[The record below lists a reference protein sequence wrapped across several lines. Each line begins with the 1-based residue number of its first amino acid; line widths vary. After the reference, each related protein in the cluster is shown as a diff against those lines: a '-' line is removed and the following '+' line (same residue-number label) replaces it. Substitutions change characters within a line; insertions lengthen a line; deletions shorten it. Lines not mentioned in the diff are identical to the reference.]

1 MSPDRYGEEY
11 EEVNEP
17 DLSVDD
23 VVIVERKRW
32 DYNSGA
38 PKRSLF
44 FRARVGEHRTVAGP
58 KKHLV
63 NEPDLDFPNIA
74 PWQQGWIYAG
84 NDSMIQMW
92 RAKNGQKA
100 GDDQDHK

>member
-11 EEVNEP
+11 EEVDEP

-32 DYNSGA
+32 DHSGA

-44 FRARVGEHRTVAGP
+44 FRARVGEHRTVSGP
-58 KKHLV
+58 RKHLV

-74 PWQQGWIYAG
+74 PWQGWIYAG
-84 NDSMIQMW
+84 NDSTIQMW
-92 RAKNGQKA
+92 RAKGGKR
-100 GDDQDHK
+100 D